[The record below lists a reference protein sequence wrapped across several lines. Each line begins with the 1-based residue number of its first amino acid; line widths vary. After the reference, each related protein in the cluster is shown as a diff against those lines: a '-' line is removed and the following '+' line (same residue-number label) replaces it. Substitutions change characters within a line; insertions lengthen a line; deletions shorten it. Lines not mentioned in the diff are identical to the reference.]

1 MLAFFIA
8 HWAEIVLTLVTT
20 GSIALFKYLFGRIKK
35 YKALIKDQEKEGI
48 EELIQEKLISIV
60 DEIEELREYI
70 RKTSN
75 KEVEHINLIISSY
88 RYRLVQLCR
97 LYLKQ
102 KYMTQDQFEQL
113 TEFYRVYTG
122 LGGNGQAKEY
132 YEKVMQLPIITQEEG
147 SN

>member
-1 MLAFFIA
+1 MSAFFIA

-88 RYRLVQLCR
+88 RYRLV
-97 LYLKQ
+97 
-102 KYMTQDQFEQL
+102 
-113 TEFYRVYTG
+113 
-122 LGGNGQAKEY
+122 
-132 YEKVMQLPIITQEEG
+132 
-147 SN
+147 

>member
-1 MLAFFIA
+1 MLAFFTA

-20 GSIALFKYLFGRIKK
+20 GSIAIFKHLFGQIKK

-48 EELIQEKLISIV
+48 EELIQEKLQSIV

-75 KEVEHINLIISSY
+75 RETEHINLIISSY
-88 RYRLVQLCR
+88 RYRFVQLCR

-102 KYMTQDQFEQL
+102 KYMTNEQFEQL
-113 TEFYRVYTG
+113 SEFYKVYTG